1 MVVVAVQRRRLLLR
15 IDADGGAHA
24 LALGRGDVERN
35 YDISKSEIELL
46 INVCW
51 SGEPI
56 LKDDNA
62 YQTNKTKMRM
72 ILNNVEKCNN
82 KEMFSWD
89 YINKVFIKYI
99 KLDNKEFICFAS
111 DEQDPVIYIVCESI
125 KYEEI
130 KDN

>member
-1 MVVVAVQRRRLLLR
+1 
-15 IDADGGAHA
+15 
-24 LALGRGDVERN
+24 
-35 YDISKSEIELL
+35 
-46 INVCW
+46 
-51 SGEPI
+51 
-56 LKDDNA
+56 
-62 YQTNKTKMRM
+62 
-72 ILNNVEKCNN
+72 
-82 KEMFSWD
+82 MFSWD

>member
-1 MVVVAVQRRRLLLR
+1 MNKITKDNLNEFIKYYYEFHDSYITNV
-15 IDADGGAHA
+15 
-24 LALGRGDVERN
+24 N

-111 DEQDPVIYIVCESI
+111 D
-125 KYEEI
+125 
-130 KDN
+130 

>member
-1 MVVVAVQRRRLLLR
+1 MNKITKDNLNEFIKYYYEFHDSYITNV
-15 IDADGGAHA
+15 
-24 LALGRGDVERN
+24 N

-72 ILNNVEKCNN
+72 ILNNVEKCIQSYHHQRENLEEPPGGISN
-82 KEMFSWD
+82 GNELLQRRRNMQR
-89 YINKVFIKYI
+89 NVFC
-99 KLDNKEFICFAS
+99 LS
-111 DEQDPVIYIVCESI
+111 
-125 KYEEI
+125 
-130 KDN
+130 